1 MTDSTK
7 STKVY
12 FKNLDGIRFLAAF
25 MVVVHHSIFFKKSYS
40 ESSPLVEQSIELM
53 GRLGVSLFFILS
65 GFLISYLLLVERDA
79 TGTISYKNF
88 YIRRILRIWPLYL
101 GYGLILTLF
110 SPLFFSMLG
119 MGSEASDWSTKLV
132 NLVFLLFF
140 AVNFQLAFLGDNKG
154 IFEVSWSV
162 CIEEQFYLI
171 WPPLVNFFRKRLS
184 TLLIIMFVT
193 SVVSR
198 VFFYFVLPGLYPGGK
213 QDRFLGINYEM
224 LFDKLDLFGGGLF
237 IALVYYHRSRYVEL
251 FKKLFHPV
259 VQLVMTVLAVL
270 FTLSVIRPTEG
281 FLLFGL
287 HYVCDVLYGY
297 VLLAA
302 VADNSIYRLETTLL
316 KTLGKISYGIY
327 LFHTAV
333 CQIVLLLFKK
343 FVRHPESRLIYD
355 VFYPLAGVVATCI
368 IAYFSYNYYER
379 WFLLRK
385 KKFEA
390 VHTRM

>member
-1 MTDSTK
+1 M
-7 STKVY
+7 KVY

-40 ESSPLVEQSIELM
+40 ESYPLVERSIELM

-65 GFLISYLLLVERDA
+65 GFLISYLLLVERDS
-79 TGTISYKNF
+79 TGTISYRNF

-101 GYGLILTLF
+101 GYGLILTLLSPTIF
-110 SPLFFSMLG
+110 SLLG
-119 MGSEASDWSTKLV
+119 MGHEATDWSTKLL

-140 AVNFQLAFLGDNKG
+140 AVNFQLAFLGDNRG

-171 WPPLVNFFRKRLS
+171 WPPLVNYFRNKLSRL
-184 TLLIIMFVT
+184 LVIMFVT
-193 SVVSR
+193 SIVSR
-198 VFFYFVLPGLYPGGK
+198 VFFYFVLPALYPDGPK
-213 QDRFLGINYEM
+213 DRFLGINYEM
-224 LFDKLDLFGGGLF
+224 LLDKLDLFGGGLF
-237 IALVYYHRSRYVEL
+237 IALVHYKRAKYTALLR
-251 FKKLFHPV
+251 KLFHPA
-259 VQLVMTVLAVL
+259 VQAVMTILAIL
-270 FTLSVIRPTEG
+270 FTMSVIRPSDP
-281 FLLFGL
+281 FLVFGL

-302 VADNSIYRLETTLL
+302 VAENSIYRLETPLL

-333 CQIVLLLFKK
+333 CQLVLVVFKK
-343 FVRHPESRLIYD
+343 LVRHPESRIIYD
-355 VFYPLAGVVATCI
+355 IFYPLAGVVVTCI
-368 IAYFSYNYYER
+368 IAYFSYTYYER

-390 VHTRM
+390 VHTRI

>member
-1 MTDSTK
+1 M
-7 STKVY
+7 KVY

-25 MVVVHHSIFFKKSYS
+25 MVVVHHCIFFKKSYS
-40 ESSPLVEQSIELM
+40 ESYPIVERSIELM

-65 GFLISYLLLVERDA
+65 GFLISYLLLVEKDSK
-79 TGTISYKNF
+79 GTISFRNF

-110 SPLFFSMLG
+110 SPTVFAWLG
-119 MGSEASDWSTKLV
+119 MGQEATDWSTKLV
-132 NLVFLLFF
+132 NLLFLLFF
-140 AVNFQLAFLGDNKG
+140 AVNFQLAFLGDNRG

-171 WPPLVNFFRKRLS
+171 WPPLVNFFRNKLGRL
-184 TLLIIMFVT
+184 LVIMFST
-193 SVVSR
+193 SIFAR
-198 VFFYFVLPGLYPGGK
+198 VFFYFILPAFYPGGPR
-213 QDRFLGINYEM
+213 DRFLGINYEL

-237 IALVYYHRSRYVEL
+237 IALVYYNRAKYAVTLAR
-251 FKKLFHPV
+251 FFHPV
-259 VQLVMTVLAVL
+259 VQIVMTVLAIL
-270 FTLSVIRPTEG
+270 FTVSAVRPTDQ

-287 HYVCDVLYGY
+287 HYVCDILYGY

-302 VADNSIYRLETTLL
+302 VAENSIYRLETPLL

-333 CQIVLLLFKK
+333 CQLVLVVFKK
-343 FVRHPESRLIYD
+343 VVGHPESRIIYD
-355 VFYPLAGVVATCI
+355 ILYPLAGVMVTCVVAW
-368 IAYFSYNYYER
+368 FSYTYYER
-379 WFLLRK
+379 WFLVRK

-390 VHTRM
+390 VHTRI